1 MMKHK
6 RYYVLVLLMT
16 SLFAASILFPEEVLA
31 RRGMGGFRGG
41 GRSFSKSRSSSWGST
56 KSRKLQSQ
64 RGRQSP
70 RSKADKALYNKAK
83 SQGTVFSN
91 RAGAKKAFTSK
102 YRKKYDSRYT
112 SKPST
117 RPDHIPKSTKID
129 GRTTPVSYNQQYGG
143 YGYYGAG
150 GRWMLYSVMADA
162 AMMGVLMNRHHYYYG
177 ASPGMYQRGGGS
189 SFSGLFVVGVIVFL
203 VIIMRRRF

>member
-6 RYYVLVLLMT
+6 KSYILVLLMT
-16 SLFAASILFPEEVLA
+16 SLFAASILFPEEIFA
-31 RRGMGGFRGG
+31 RGRMGGFRGG
-41 GRSFSKSRSSSWGST
+41 GRSFGKSRSSSWGSSKT
-56 KSRKLQSQ
+56 RKMQSQ
-64 RGRQSP
+64 RGRKSP

-83 SQGTVFSN
+83 SQGTVYKS
-91 RAGAKKAFTSK
+91 RTDAKKAFSSK
-102 YRKKYDSRYT
+102 HGQKYDSRY
-112 SKPST
+112 SAKPSK
-117 RPDHIPKSTKID
+117 RPDHIPKTTKAN

-162 AMMGVLMNRHHYYYG
+162 AMMGVLMNRHSYYYG
-177 ASPGMYQRGGGS
+177 ASPGMHQRGGGS
-189 SFSGLFVVGVIVFL
+189 HFSGLFVIGVIVFL